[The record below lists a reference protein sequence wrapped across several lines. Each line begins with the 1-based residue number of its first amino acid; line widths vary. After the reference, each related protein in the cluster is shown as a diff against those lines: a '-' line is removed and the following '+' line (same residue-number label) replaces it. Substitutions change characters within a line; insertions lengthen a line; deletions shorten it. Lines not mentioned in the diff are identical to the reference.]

1 MKNMMQYKGFYGS
14 IEYDADDLIFFGKLE
29 FIRSLVSYEGESA
42 SDITKA
48 FENAV
53 DDYLAMCEKENLTPE
68 KPFKGSFNIRI
79 GEELHE
85 KATIAAS
92 EIDLKLNEFVKNAIF
107 HEIERTQK
115 SLRKTKSF
123 LQTTKDAR
131 SFSGKKKHKKARQ
144 EERRNSER

>member
-42 SDITKA
+42 SEITKA

-53 DDYLAMCEKENLTPE
+53 DEYLEMCKKENLTPE

-107 HEIERTQK
+107 HEIERTHK
-115 SLRKTKSF
+115 SLKKAKSF
-123 LQTTKDAR
+123 FQNTEEDH
-131 SFSGKKKHKKARQ
+131 SFSKKEKHEKEHRSR
-144 EERRNSER
+144 ER